1 MECRE
6 LTAREL
12 DRRLGEADEDSTREL
27 ERHLEGC
34 AACRAEASAIEETWV
49 SLGEDQDVAMTPE
62 FKKRSLLLI
71 EEEMMR
77 RRIRAFRPKPRLL
90 PALARVAAL
99 FVGVLVG
106 YLVAKGTP
114 GALPVPPPTATVAA
128 RADLPDLSEGPR
140 LSNVAYRPADSEGR
154 IGISFEVTSRKDV
167 LARPEDPSMAKLLA
181 YLVAQNAETAGER
194 SRAIELVS
202 ANYGASQA
210 PASPDIVR
218 ALTGTL
224 QNDRNPG
231 VRKKA
236 AEALATF
243 RMSPEIRGA
252 FLHALKN
259 DRNPAIRLVAVERL
273 AAAAK
278 ESPDAQTIETLR
290 ERAFDSQEN
299 GFVRA
304 KAANALKAIDL

>member
-12 DRRLGEADEDSTREL
+12 DRRLGEADEDSTLEL
-27 ERHLEGC
+27 ERHLEAC
-34 AACRAEASAIEETWV
+34 PACRAEAAAIEETWT
-49 SLGEDQDVAMTPE
+49 GIGQDPDLELTPE
-62 FKKRSLLLI
+62 FKRRSLLLL

-77 RRIRAFRPKPRLL
+77 QRIQAFRPKSRLL
-90 PALARVAAL
+90 PALTRVAAL
-99 FVGVLVG
+99 LVGVLAG
-106 YLVAKGTP
+106 YVVARVVP
-114 GALPVPPPTATVAA
+114 ESRPDVSGASLAGA
-128 RADLPDLSEGPR
+128 RSDLPDLAEGPR
-140 LSNVAYRPADSEGR
+140 LSNVAYRPADQDGR
-154 IGISFEVTSRKDV
+154 IGVSFEATSRKEL
-167 LARPEDPSMAKLLA
+167 LARPEDPAMAKLLA

-202 ANYGASQA
+202 ANYGASQT

-218 ALTGTL
+218 ALTATL
-224 QNDRNPG
+224 RTDPNPG

-243 RMSPEIRGA
+243 RMSPDIRGA

-259 DRNPAIRLVAVERL
+259 DRNPGIRLVAVDRL

-290 ERAFDSQEN
+290 EKAFDSQEN